1 MNLIDAMG
9 VDFKD
14 AKRWM
19 SFGLLASVGI
29 YLCLLTSA
37 FLPPKA
43 EKIFALVVL
52 LLQVIILI
60 AKIHSDD
67 CYSCGE
73 AIRRRHYSRTDSVF
87 NQRRSLLR
95 VFVRADV
102 LCRPA
107 AALMSVLTTHPIC
120 RQVRNVW
127 AAIVLETVFWTSYLA
142 RRTSILLWCVVG
154 ASGLLILGFALAFMQ
169 WQSTASPLEVIS
181 RALIISF
188 GFWTV
193 GDWTI
198 LAWRYQVL
206 ARTTESLLG
215 TCERL
220 AQGNG
225 PSDHDALIVLGEY
238 NATLASGPPILQW
251 IYDHYRD
258 RLNAAWDAAYPR
270 AMTAEAAKLAARIG

>member
-19 SFGLLASVGI
+19 SFGLFASVGI

-60 AKIHSDD
+60 AKVHSDD

-73 AIRRRHYSRTDSVF
+73 AIRR
-87 NQRRSLLR
+87 
-95 VFVRADV
+95 
-102 LCRPA
+102 
-107 AALMSVLTTHPIC
+107 AALLQDGLGIQPTPLTVAGLCARRCAVPSGSRPYVGSYYASDLPTGPK
-120 RQVRNVW
+120 RV